1 MENNTE
7 TIKKPRIEYIDA
19 MRGFTMILVVFSHV
33 CIHTFDTESAVN
45 NIFILFR
52 MPLFFF
58 ISGLMSY
65 SIYTKQ
71 LMKKRI
77 RNRILC
83 QLLPTI
89 IVAVIFCITYTISF
103 ETFITDTFKSGYW
116 FTIVMVEFFL
126 LYMFYV
132 LIIKKLKINLTYQTI
147 FLISLIFITSISKS
161 ILYRL
166 HILTLPTAKI
176 LSLTLFCDYLPYFL
190 FGILAKMHL
199 NIFLEFNL

>member
-1 MENNTE
+1 MENNIE
-7 TIKKPRIEYIDA
+7 TIKMPRIEYIDA

-33 CIHTFDTESAVN
+33 CKLTFATDSETN

-89 IVAVIFCITYTISF
+89 IVAAIFCATFSIPFRTI
-103 ETFITDTFKSGYW
+103 ITD
-116 FTIVMVEFFL
+116 
-126 LYMFYV
+126 
-132 LIIKKLKINLTYQTI
+132 N
-147 FLISLIFITSISKS
+147 
-161 ILYRL
+161 
-166 HILTLPTAKI
+166 
-176 LSLTLFCDYLPYFL
+176 C
-190 FGILAKMHL
+190 
-199 NIFLEFNL
+199 